1 MIVRV
6 KENYKRVGDENLLT
20 VKRKGNT
27 YIKHVQREYDK
38 INELY
43 DNTGKLK
50 GIDIIKVS
58 PDEIEAIY
66 NEDKGTTIV
75 LIKDSKGRKFKGV
88 AKCMR
93 TDTYNPTTGYS
104 IAYSRAR
111 IKQGEDMIKRLSK

>member
-27 YIKHVQREYDK
+27 YVKHVQREYDK

-50 GIDIIKVS
+50 GIDIVKVN
-58 PDEIEAIY
+58 PDEVEVIY
-66 NEDKGTTIV
+66 NEDKGLTIV
-75 LIKDSKGRKFKGV
+75 LIKDNKGRKFKGV

-93 TDTYNPTTGYS
+93 TDTYDPTTGYT
-104 IAYSRAR
+104 IAYSRAK
-111 IKQGEDMIKRLSK
+111 IKQEEARIKRLSK

>member
-6 KENYKRVGDENLLT
+6 EENYKRVGDENLVT

-27 YIKHVQREYDK
+27 YVKHVARKYDCIK
-38 INELY
+38 ELY
-43 DNTGKLK
+43 NNKGELQ
-50 GIDIIKVS
+50 GIDIIEET

-66 NEDKGTTIV
+66 NLENRTTIV
-75 LIKDSKGRKFKGV
+75 IIKDIKGRKFKGV

-93 TDTYNPTTGYS
+93 TDTYIPTTGYS

-111 IKQGEDMIKRLSK
+111 IKQDEARIKRLSK